1 MKLMNTTALIIAL
14 ISLALASV
22 AYWRSGGKQDVQNLQ
37 CSLQRELEALRAKQ
51 KELVE
56 SASQSLAAA
65 YDRSRQRLAVA
76 RENLRQQKEEAVEGL
91 EKQVKLA
98 QSQLE
103 ALAKRLEESA
113 RAAKDLTVSAAHS
126 AEEAI
131 ALRVRRMEARA
142 TLMQAKAKATRAQ
155 SAAANREF
163 ERADQLLAEAAD
175 LLRDARETLGDDHAY
190 DAKLEAIKS
199 SLREATNAVHTHA
212 EDIRKRIEQVL
223 ADTDRIVSTLESDE
237 TKALEQKP

>member
-1 MKLMNTTALIIAL
+1 MDTTALIIAL

-37 CSLQRELEALRAKQ
+37 CSLQRELETLRAKQ
-51 KELVE
+51 KELVD

-175 LLRDARETLGDDHAY
+175 LLRDARETLGEDHAY
-190 DAKLEAIKS
+190 DAKLDAIKS
-199 SLREATNAVHTHA
+199 SLREAANAVHTHA

>member
-1 MKLMNTTALIIAL
+1 MKTMTTTALIISL
-14 ISLALASV
+14 ISLGLASV
-22 AYWRSGGKQDVQNLQ
+22 AYWRSGGKQDAQNLQ
-37 CSLQRELEALRAKQ
+37 SSLQRELEALRAKE

-65 YDRSRQRLAVA
+65 YDRSRQRLAAA
-76 RENLRQQKEEAVEGL
+76 RENLRRQKEEAVEGL

-98 QSQLE
+98 QEQLE
-103 ALAKRLEESA
+103 ALATRLEESA
-113 RAAKDLTVSAAHS
+113 RAAKDLTLSAARS

-131 ALRVRRMEARA
+131 ALRVRRIEARA
-142 TLMQAKAKATRAQ
+142 TLMQAKAKAARAQ
-155 SAAANREF
+155 SAAASKEF
-163 ERADQLLAEAAD
+163 ERADELLAEAAG

-190 DAKLEAIKS
+190 DVKLDAIKT
-199 SLREATNAVHTHA
+199 SLREAINAVRTHA

-237 TKALEQKP
+237 TKATEQKS